1 MINPLSRNTVFNLLR
16 LGKRYGHVLEDRL
29 HPLGLSRSQAR
40 VLTVLAENDGL
51 TASDLLPCIA
61 VEPASMTR
69 LLQGLERSGLIQRQ
83 PHPTDGRASLLSLTE
98 RGRAEQRR
106 VVDLMA
112 ALDQELSSVL
122 TEREEEA
129 LLQIL
134 GRLSERVTE
143 MEAGGAVDTA
153 AVA

>member
-1 MINPLSRNTVFNLLR
+1 MINPLSRNPLFNLLR
-16 LGKRYGHVLEDRL
+16 LGKRYGHLLEDRL
-29 HPLGLSRSQAR
+29 QPLGLSRSQAR
-40 VLTVLAENDGL
+40 VLTLLAENNGL

-69 LLQGLERSGLIQRQ
+69 LLQGLERAGLVERQ

-106 VVDLMA
+106 VVELMA
-112 ALDQELSSVL
+112 DLDRELSSVL
-122 TEREEEA
+122 TEKEEGE

-134 GRLSERVTE
+134 SRLLKRIEE
-143 MEAGGAVDTA
+143 MESEGARITA
-153 AVA
+153 AA